1 MASAWACVTCSDRS
15 SAIADET
22 RARLHAAPFFFS
34 MTAAFRDS
42 TGPLDRILAAADEA
56 LRALSGSAHAARPV
70 PCADRGVPASEED
83 RRLSAGL
90 MRVNHTGEVCAQ
102 ALYSG
107 QSLVARDAT
116 IRAALQVAAAEE
128 RDHLSWCR
136 ERLSDLHSRPSLLDP
151 LWYAGSF
158 AWGLASGLAGDRW
171 SLGFLA
177 ETEAQVEKHLEGHLE
192 KLPADDRCSREIV
205 AQMRSDEIRHGD
217 TGRALGAAPLP
228 EAVRRAMGLASKVMT
243 RTAYFV

>member
-1 MASAWACVTCSDRS
+1 MIPT
-15 SAIADET
+15 
-22 RARLHAAPFFFS
+22 
-34 MTAAFRDS
+34 AFRAPV
-42 TGPLDRILAAADEA
+42 GPLDRILMAADEA
-56 LRALSGSAHAARPV
+56 LRALSGSSQAARPM
-70 PCADRGVPASEED
+70 PCED
-83 RRLSAGL
+83 RRIPASDEDRRSSAGL

-107 QSLVARDAT
+107 QSLVARDAK
-116 IRAALQVAAAEE
+116 IRAALVDAAAEE
-128 RDHLSWCR
+128 RDHQSWCR
-136 ERLSDLHSRPSLLDP
+136 DRLSDLQSRPSLLDP

-192 KLPADDRCSREIV
+192 RLPADDRCSREIV
-205 AQMRSDEIRHGD
+205 ARMREDENRHGE
-217 TGRALGAAPLP
+217 TGRALGAVELP
-228 EAVRRAMGLASKVMT
+228 YAVRRAMGVASKLMT